1 MGGKRTFSLSV
12 AALSMVVLILD
23 AETALISALEGIDI
37 CIKTVIP
44 SLFPFFFLSVIINQA
59 LTGMYFPILRPL
71 TRLCGLQEGTESLLL
86 LGLLG
91 GYPVGAAGISNAYSS
106 GNIGRAQAQR
116 MLAFCNNAGPAFI
129 FGMMSALFDDK
140 AVCWTIWGIHILSAV
155 AVGTILPR
163 IESQN
168 CELSKKDPLTVTQ
181 ALNQALSNISVVCG
195 WIVVFRI
202 VYGFCSRWFL
212 WLLPE
217 DIQVF
222 LCGILEL
229 ANGCI
234 GLSRISDVS
243 LRFMMATVFL
253 SFGGICVGM
262 QTASVIGTLSVKSYW
277 KGKLMQTA
285 ITLLF
290 AEITRHFLFP
300 EAAMRLQ
307 ILLCLPGMIVISCPI
322 LKKAV
327 AFPEI
332 LQYNRK
338 NSLR

>member
-1 MGGKRTFSLSV
+1 MGGKRMFSFCI

-23 AETALISALEGIDI
+23 AETALISASEGIEI

-59 LTGMYFPILRPL
+59 LAGMRSPILRPL
-71 TRLCGLQEGTESLLL
+71 TRLCGLQEGTESVLL

-91 GYPVGAAGISNAYSS
+91 GYPVGAASVILAYSS
-106 GNIGRAQAQR
+106 GNIGLAQAQR
-116 MLAFCNNAGPAFI
+116 MLSFCNNAGPAFI
-129 FGMMSALFDDK
+129 FGMMSALFDNK
-140 AVCWTIWGIHILSAV
+140 AVCWAIWGIHILSAV
-155 AVGTILPR
+155 AVGAIMPR
-163 IESQN
+163 IESKN
-168 CELSKKDPLTVTQ
+168 CILPPKAPITVTQ
-181 ALNQALSNISVVCG
+181 ALKQAVSNISVVCG

-217 DIQVF
+217 NVQVF

-234 GLSRISDVS
+234 SLSTISDAGI
-243 LRFMMATVFL
+243 RFMMATVFL

-262 QTASVIGTLSVKSYW
+262 QTASVIGQLSVKTYW
-277 KGKLMQTA
+277 QGKLMQTA

-290 AEITRHFLFP
+290 AEIMRHFLFP
-300 EAAMRLQ
+300 EEALRME
-307 ILLCLPGMIVISCPI
+307 ILLCLPGIVVLLYPI
-322 LKKAV
+322 IKKAV
-327 AFPEI
+327 AFPKI
-332 LQYNRK
+332 MRYNRE